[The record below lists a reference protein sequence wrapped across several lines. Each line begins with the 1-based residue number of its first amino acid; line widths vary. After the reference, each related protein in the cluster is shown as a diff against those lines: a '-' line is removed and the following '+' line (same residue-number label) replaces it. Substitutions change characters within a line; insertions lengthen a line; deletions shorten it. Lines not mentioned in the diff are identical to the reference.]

1 MGCITYPHRHDEVVE
16 TSAPAG
22 TTQNIY
28 SNTCNCNDCIN
39 RFNFELCKVWS
50 LTMVFTE
57 EDCVVIKFLHQNKS
71 YSARSL
77 VKEFM
82 LKNWQFEQTT

>member
-1 MGCITYPHRHDEVVE
+1 MNY
-16 TSAPAG
+16 A
-22 TTQNIY
+22 
-28 SNTCNCNDCIN
+28 
-39 RFNFELCKVWS
+39 KVWS

-57 EDCVVIKFLHQNKS
+57 EDCVVIKFLRQNKS